1 MSRRRVWKMSLLVVA
16 VTAFASGAAPPV
28 LTLAPA
34 DEPGQRRVLVA
45 TVTTADGHPLAGARV
60 HAYQTDAT
68 GAYTRERAMDEPH
81 ARLSGWL
88 SADSTGRF
96 ELHTI
101 RPGGYPKPLRLGD
114 RDRHIPAHIHIDVSA
129 AGHAERRFQAVF
141 ADDTLL
147 ADPYWRDWVK
157 KLAQPVVQV
166 ERTGTSWHGRVT
178 LRVP

>member
-16 VTAFASGAAPPV
+16 ITASASGTALPV

-34 DEPGQRRVLVA
+34 GEPGQRLVLVA
-45 TVTTADGHPLAGARV
+45 TVMSADGHALAGARV
-60 HAYQTDAT
+60 HAYQTDST
-68 GAYTRERAMDEPH
+68 GAYTRE
-81 ARLSGWL
+81 
-88 SADSTGRF
+88 
-96 ELHTI
+96 
-101 RPGGYPKPLRLGD
+101 
-114 RDRHIPAHIHIDVSA
+114 RHIPAHIHIDVSA

-178 LRVP
+178 LMVP